1 MKIWNILLV
10 ILLLAGFQVAPMEE
24 QMDSADGHFLSSYK
38 IDKNVQV
45 TKNLTRTSV
54 QGKLTNKD
62 KFKDMHALPSFLAFQ
77 KQPLVIQDFKE
88 SEFFRDAS
96 FNLLPSM
103 YQSNYL
109 I

>member
-10 ILLLAGFQVAPMEE
+10 ILLLAGFQVAPMDE
-24 QMDSADGHFLSSYK
+24 QMDSEDGPILSSYK
-38 IDKNVQV
+38 IDKDVQV
-45 TKNLTRTSV
+45 TKNLSKTSV

-62 KFKDMHALPSFLAFQ
+62 KFKDMHALTSFLAFQ
-77 KQPLVIQDFKE
+77 KQELIIHDFKE
-88 SEFFRDAS
+88 QGFLRDAS